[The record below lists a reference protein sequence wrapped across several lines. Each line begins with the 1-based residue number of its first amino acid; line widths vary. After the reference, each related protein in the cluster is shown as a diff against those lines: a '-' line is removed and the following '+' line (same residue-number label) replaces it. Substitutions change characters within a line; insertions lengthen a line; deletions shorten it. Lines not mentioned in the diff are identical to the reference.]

1 MGRLRKIMSNS
12 KINIFLLINRVQLF
26 LTDHINIKSIS
37 LTCLYVKQN
46 TLQYWVIENSLP
58 SGDVLEVTTIATQK
72 MKKVGPCSTLGRHLR
87 FEVANNWSS
96 YSDTVIIIKVVL
108 MNEKLSKC
116 TFFVNGPFDADKV
129 VWLVSLSLLLT
140 VLKTDSDIDESKKV
154 K

>member
-1 MGRLRKIMSNS
+1 
-12 KINIFLLINRVQLF
+12 
-26 LTDHINIKSIS
+26 
-37 LTCLYVKQN
+37 
-46 TLQYWVIENSLP
+46 
-58 SGDVLEVTTIATQK
+58 
-72 MKKVGPCSTLGRHLR
+72 
-87 FEVANNWSS
+87 
-96 YSDTVIIIKVVL
+96 